1 LSACCPL
8 DVRLLSALKADIKRT
23 TSGQQPVLV
32 HLGNGVFAG
41 QRGLVGRLFL
51 KKIAFFFV
59 FYPIITTFVILLGFS
74 ENTANY

>member
-1 LSACCPL
+1 MSFHYLPGQFRVPKIPNL
-8 DVRLLSALKADIKRT
+8 TLPDGI
-23 TSGQQPVLV
+23 TSI
-32 HLGNGVFAG
+32 GNGVFAG